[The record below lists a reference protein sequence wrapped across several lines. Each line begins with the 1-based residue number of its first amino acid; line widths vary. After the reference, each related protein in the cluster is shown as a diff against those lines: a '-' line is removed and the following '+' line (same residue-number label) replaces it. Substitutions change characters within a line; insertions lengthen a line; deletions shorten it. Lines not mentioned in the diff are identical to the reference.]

1 MFPKDSAWGDH
12 QKKIAMIQ
20 AAGMEV
26 PPDII
31 FRTPEENRR
40 IADENRKG
48 GPVSIPLDVLEG
60 WIRSIELIENDG
72 DAIDMANEL
81 RSYLPN

>member
-1 MFPKDSAWGDH
+1 MFPRDSAFNQGAGQDPMEFSS
-12 QKKIAMIQ
+12 AM
-20 AAGMEV
+20 
-26 PPDII
+26 PPL
-31 FRTPEENRR
+31 RTPEENRR
-40 IADENRKG
+40 IADERRKD